1 MEHWVLTFHI
11 IYHKEQEP
19 SMNKINKIVLS
30 GIVALLFVISGC
42 SENDNIDSTTK
53 TPSTPTDPIE
63 LPAVVDPYQAAGWY
77 GRTEV
82 TATAPDGTTYS
93 HKSAG
98 VFGKLVQS
106 SDEKDQHDIPGYG
119 PALLQVIFI
128 PDFSTDTTAGYFS
141 EYKHYDGTNAKASWT
156 FQVKNQQ
163 DVDLSTAPITIKLSA
178 VHDVR
183 YRDDNGTVTYKE
195 SSESNI
201 TLLNQLTL
209 VDVDNGIEYSASDLQ
224 TAFLNMNG
232 KHTRTFRWVL
242 GTVES
247 TDYEPLAAPQRAA
260 GRENTPEFK
269 PAPARQNGRKFGLP
283 PQ

>member
-1 MEHWVLTFHI
+1 
-11 IYHKEQEP
+11 
-19 SMNKINKIVLS
+19 MNKKNKIVLS

-42 SENDNIDSTTK
+42 SENDNINSPTK
-53 TPSTPTDPIE
+53 MPSTPADPIE
-63 LPAVVDPYQAAGWY
+63 PPAVVDPYQAAGWY
-77 GRTEV
+77 GKTEV
-82 TATAPDGTTYS
+82 TATASDGTIYS

-106 SDEKDQHDIPGYG
+106 SDDQDQHDIPGYG
-119 PALLQVIFI
+119 PALLQVIFV
-128 PDFSTDTTAGYFS
+128 PDFSADITAGYFS

-163 DVDLSTAPITIKLSA
+163 DVDLSTAPITINLPV

-209 VDVDNGIEYSASDLQ
+209 VDVDNSTTYTITELESA
-224 TAFLNMNG
+224 TLNMDS

-247 TDYEPLAAPQRAA
+247 TDYEPLPAPQRAA

-269 PAPARQNGRKFGLP
+269 PAPARQSGGKFGLP